1 MFQKIFLQGLG
12 EFVTFF
18 QKLQNVCE
26 EIADAKYES
35 FMMGITF
42 WTLLSNLTSF
52 LQKEGF
58 ETSSQV
64 QVWNKF
70 TFSFSTKQLMVK

>member
-1 MFQKIFLQGLG
+1 MPYVSKIFLQGLG

-42 WTLLSNLTSF
+42 WTLLSNLTAF
-52 LQKEGF
+52 LQKEDF
-58 ETSSQV
+58 ET
-64 QVWNKF
+64 KF

>member
-1 MFQKIFLQGLG
+1 MPYVSKIFLQGLG

-42 WTLLSNLTSF
+42 WTLLT
-52 LQKEGF
+52 
-58 ETSSQV
+58 
-64 QVWNKF
+64 
-70 TFSFSTKQLMVK
+70 MII

>member
-1 MFQKIFLQGLG
+1 MPYVSKIFLQGLG

-35 FMMGITF
+35 FITF

-58 ETSSQV
+58 ET
-64 QVWNKF
+64 KF

>member
-1 MFQKIFLQGLG
+1 MPYVSKIFLQGLG

-26 EIADAKYES
+26 EIAEAKYES

-58 ETSSQV
+58 ET
-64 QVWNKF
+64 KF

>member
-1 MFQKIFLQGLG
+1 MSYPHVGLRFFCPILVPYVSNFFLQGLG

-35 FMMGITF
+35 FMMGINF
-42 WTLLSNLTSF
+42 
-52 LQKEGF
+52 
-58 ETSSQV
+58 
-64 QVWNKF
+64 
-70 TFSFSTKQLMVK
+70 

>member
-1 MFQKIFLQGLG
+1 MFQKFFLQGLG

-42 WTLLSNLTSF
+42 WTLLSNLASF

-58 ETSSQV
+58 ETSSPFLFPPS
-64 QVWNKF
+64 N
-70 TFSFSTKQLMVK
+70 

>member
-1 MFQKIFLQGLG
+1 MKALITISVGSGVLSPCGTQIFLSHTHALCFKKNFLQGLG

-42 WTLLSNLTSF
+42 
-52 LQKEGF
+52 
-58 ETSSQV
+58 
-64 QVWNKF
+64 
-70 TFSFSTKQLMVK
+70 

>member
-1 MFQKIFLQGLG
+1 MPYVSKIFLQGLG

-35 FMMGITF
+35 FMMGITA
-42 WTLLSNLTSF
+42 
-52 LQKEGF
+52 
-58 ETSSQV
+58 
-64 QVWNKF
+64 
-70 TFSFSTKQLMVK
+70 

>member
-1 MFQKIFLQGLG
+1 MPYVSKIFLQGLG

-35 FMMGITF
+35 FMLGITF
-42 WTLLSNLTSF
+42 
-52 LQKEGF
+52 
-58 ETSSQV
+58 
-64 QVWNKF
+64 
-70 TFSFSTKQLMVK
+70 

>member
-1 MFQKIFLQGLG
+1 MWDSDFSVPHSCLMFQKIFLQGLG

-42 WTLLSNLTSF
+42 
-52 LQKEGF
+52 
-58 ETSSQV
+58 
-64 QVWNKF
+64 
-70 TFSFSTKQLMVK
+70 